1 MSNPIKQK
9 IAPYSAEMY
18 NNFVFSAPKSY
29 AALCKKK
36 TEMVTRGRVEAA
48 FAKNLVF
55 ITLTYDQAHIPTT
68 YKKCES
74 LPIFRQR
81 MTRKKY
87 RLPIVPEVVPTKKVV
102 PMAPHHLIPCES
114 KWVEKK
120 SAPLNLKG
128 NYYRHKE
135 IMTEQDFKNAKF
147 LFTHGETY
155 RKMADCGLL
164 IPQHLSDFLGFL
176 RDMLRVH
183 YNDKSLR
190 LRYIANGEYGQ
201 NTHRPHYH
209 IVIFNHYPDFDFG
222 TALKMFW
229 TYGRINQCTVVEK
242 NESSIKKLTA
252 YICGH
257 TVKNDSGN
265 QYQNELSPAF
275 RLMSTYGGGIGYQL
289 TNSKLM
295 SQINDDFCRSLHNS
309 LSAWDKKSSV
319 KYQVSGENSEVYS
332 YEFPRFYKDKM
343 LKYLSLDIRQYN
355 VAQCRSIQQLVKNF
369 CQFANL
375 YNKFDLLTVY
385 KNIGLCSSPLD
396 VLTLFIYSNH
406 KILLKN
412 LADLE
417 YYISFARRYL
427 QNLVSEDK
435 IKHNVFKSRYSKRK
449 QERKY
454 QEYLS
459 NNNFLNLD

>member
-1 MSNPIKQK
+1 MSLPKHK
-9 IAPYSAEMY
+9 IAPYSSEMY
-18 NNFVFSAPKSY
+18 NNFIFSEPKSY

-55 ITLTYDQAHIPTT
+55 ITLTYDQEHLPTT
-68 YKKCES
+68 YKKIES
-74 LPIFRQR
+74 LPIFHQR

-87 RLPIVPEVVPTKKVV
+87 RLPIVPDLPVQKQMRMMEPHKLIKCETKW
-102 PMAPHHLIPCES
+102 I
-114 KWVEKK
+114 EKK

-135 IMTEQDFKNAKF
+135 IMTEQDFKNSKF

-155 RKMADCGLL
+155 RKYADTGLL
-164 IPQHLSDFLGFL
+164 VPQHLSDFLAFL

-190 LRYIANGEYGQ
+190 LRFIANGEYGQ

-209 IVIFNHYPDFDFG
+209 IVIFNHYPDFDFA
-222 TALKMFW
+222 TALNMYW
-229 TYGRINQCTVVEK
+229 TNGKINQCTVVEK

-289 TNSKLM
+289 TDNKLM
-295 SQINDDFCRSLHNS
+295 SQIDDDFCRSLNIS
-309 LSAWDKKSSV
+309 LSAWDKRSSV

-332 YEFPRFYKDKM
+332 YEFPRYYKDKM
-343 LKYLSLDIRQYN
+343 LNYLSLDIRSYN
-355 VAQCRSIQQLVKNF
+355 ESQCRSIQNLVKNF
-369 CQFANL
+369 CQFAHL
-375 YNKFDLLTVY
+375 YNTFDLLTVY
-385 KNIGLCSSPLD
+385 KNIGLCATPFD
-396 VLTLFIYSNH
+396 VLKLFIYTNH
-406 KILLKN
+406 KKLLKN
-412 LADLE
+412 LADID
-417 YYISFARRYL
+417 YYLNFARRYL
-427 QNLVSEDK
+427 QGLVTDDK
-435 IKHNVFKSRYSKRK
+435 VKRNVFKERYSHRK
-449 QERKY
+449 QEQKY
-454 QEYLS
+454 QDYLQA
-459 NNNFLNLD
+459 NNFLNVD